1 MLILASQST
10 ARRAMLDAADVPFSV
25 VAAHIDESS
34 IRASLHAEG
43 TSPRDIADALAEAKA
58 MRVGTRRPEAMV
70 LGSDQILETGEG
82 EMLSK
87 PQTPDDAI
95 RQLETLSGKPHRLW
109 SAAVIVEGGRPIWRH
124 VGKAVMHVRPLGTA
138 FVRNYVEKHWETI
151 GYTVGC
157 YEIEGAGAQLFSHIE
172 GDVFTV
178 QGMPLLPLLGF
189 LRERELMPS

>member
-1 MLILASQST
+1 MLILASQS
-10 ARRAMLDAADVPFSV
+10 ASRRTMLDKADVPFTV
-25 VAAHIDESS
+25 VAAHIDESA

-58 MRVGTRRPEAMV
+58 MRVGTKRPEAMV
-70 LGSDQILETGEG
+70 LGSDQILETATG

-87 PQTPDDAI
+87 PQTPEDAI
-95 RQLETLSGKPHRLW
+95 RQLETLSGKAHKLW

-124 VGKAVMHVRPLGTA
+124 VEKAVMHVRPLGSA
-138 FVRNYVEKHWETI
+138 FVRDYVDKHWESI

-157 YEIEGAGAQLFSHIE
+157 YEIEGAGAQLFSQIE
-172 GDVFTV
+172 GNHFTV
-178 QGMPLLPLLGF
+178 LGMPLLPLLGF

>member
-1 MLILASQST
+1 MLILASQS
-10 ARRAMLDAADVPFSV
+10 ASRRTMLDKADVPFTV
-25 VAAHIDESS
+25 VAAHIDESA

-58 MRVGTRRPEAMV
+58 MRVGTKRPEAMV
-70 LGSDQILETGEG
+70 LGSDQILETDSG

-87 PQTPDDAI
+87 PQTPEDAI
-95 RQLETLSGKPHRLW
+95 RQLETLSGKAHKLW

-124 VGKAVMHVRPLGTA
+124 VEKAVMHVRPLGSA
-138 FVRNYVEKHWETI
+138 FVRDYVDKHWESI

-157 YEIEGAGAQLFSHIE
+157 YEIEGAGAQLFSQIE
-172 GDVFTV
+172 GSHFTV
-178 QGMPLLPLLGF
+178 LGMPLLPLLGF

>member
-1 MLILASQST
+1 MLILASQS
-10 ARRAMLDAADVPFSV
+10 ASRRTMLDKADVPFSV
-25 VAAHIDESS
+25 IAAHIDESA

-58 MRVGTRRPEAMV
+58 MRVGNKRPEAMV
-70 LGSDQILETGEG
+70 LGSDQILETENG

-87 PQTPDDAI
+87 PQTPEDAI

-124 VGKAVMHVRPLGTA
+124 VEKAVMHVRPLGSA
-138 FVRNYVEKHWETI
+138 FVRNYVDKHWESI

-172 GDVFTV
+172 GNHFAVL
-178 QGMPLLPLLGF
+178 GMPLIPLLGF

>member
-1 MLILASQST
+1 
-10 ARRAMLDAADVPFSV
+10 MLDAADVPFSV

-58 MRVGTRRPEAMV
+58 MRVGTRRTEAMV
-70 LGSDQILETGEG
+70 LGSDQILETASG

-87 PQTPDDAI
+87 PQTPEDAI

-124 VGKAVMHVRPLGTA
+124 VDKAVMHVRPLGSA
-138 FVRNYVEKHWETI
+138 FVRDYVDKHWETI

-172 GDVFTV
+172 GNHFTV
-178 QGMPLLPLLGF
+178 LGMPLLPLLGF

>member
-1 MLILASQST
+1 
-10 ARRAMLDAADVPFSV
+10 MLDKADVPFTV
-25 VAAHIDESS
+25 VAAHIDESA

-58 MRVGTRRPEAMV
+58 MRVGTKRPEAMV
-70 LGSDQILETGEG
+70 LGSDQILETSTG

-87 PQTPDDAI
+87 PQTPEDAI
-95 RQLETLSGKPHRLW
+95 RQLETLSGKAHKLW

-124 VGKAVMHVRPLGTA
+124 VEKAVMHVRPLGSA
-138 FVRNYVEKHWETI
+138 FVRDYVDKHWESI

-172 GDVFTV
+172 GNHFAVL
-178 QGMPLLPLLGF
+178 GMPLLPLLGF